1 MSKLVTFI
9 FKNMP
14 VEIQYNEDDLMK
26 SICQK
31 FADKLNE
38 DINTILFIYD
48 GREINFQLTFNQH
61 AKDIDK
67 KGGKMSILVYSKFLD
82 SNKKKE
88 LKNKDIICPK
98 CGEICLIN
106 IEDYKI
112 TLYEC
117 QNNHKCDNILL
128 DEYENIENI
137 NLSKIICDICKST
150 NILNTFNNE
159 FYKCLSCDKNICPL
173 CKANHSNNHD
183 IINYN
188 QINYIC
194 KNHNEKYRH

>member
-9 FKNMP
+9 FKNMQ
-14 VEIQYNEDDLMK
+14 VEIQYNEYDLMK

-38 DINTILFIYD
+38 DINTLLFLYD
-48 GREINFQLTFNQH
+48 GREINFQLTFNQQ

-67 KGGKMSILVYSKFLD
+67 REGKMSILVYSRFLD
-82 SNKKKE
+82 NNKKKE

-112 TLYEC
+112 TLYG
-117 QNNHKCDNILL
+117 K
-128 DEYENIENI
+128 
-137 NLSKIICDICKST
+137 
-150 NILNTFNNE
+150 
-159 FYKCLSCDKNICPL
+159 
-173 CKANHSNNHD
+173 
-183 IINYN
+183 
-188 QINYIC
+188 
-194 KNHNEKYRH
+194 